1 MGDSLE
7 NEKLVDASEDAR
19 EQDVEAR
26 DSAREQNDEVTPSGA
41 PVARAGTFCVM
52 LVEDNSFVSELFRHA
67 VRKFQYELGE
77 YEKHDLVMAQT
88 GLEALRILESTRP
101 DVVILDHYLPGI
113 TGCALIRRIRSMPGH
128 EQTPILMISMGGNDV
143 RREALESGASLYMD
157 KPVLLTQLL
166 TTLRTLTAREHACH

>member
-7 NEKLVDASEDAR
+7 NEKLVEQAEDATSS
-19 EQDVEAR
+19 D
-26 DSAREQNDEVTPSGA
+26 A
-41 PVARAGTFCVM
+41 PVSRATGTFCVM

-88 GLEALRILESTRP
+88 GLEALRLLESTRP

-166 TTLRTLTAREHACH
+166 NTLRTLTAREQACH